1 MEIVIGKVLK
11 YLADLFS
18 FVEKY
23 KHLYLYSNLIWQISN
38 KFL

>member
-23 KHLYLYSNLIWQISN
+23 KHLINNNLIN
-38 KFL
+38 

>member
-1 MEIVIGKVLK
+1 MEIKIIGKVLK

-23 KHLYLYSNLIWQISN
+23 KHLYLYSNLI
-38 KFL
+38 